1 MSASK
6 PHHAADGTFRNHG
19 HDSRPRDWRD
29 VRRWARERRR
39 QERDPTP
46 PRGSFP
52 RAIPDIVHPKNGA
65 GMHAATWIGHSTILL
80 QMDGLNIITD
90 PVFSERAFPVQWMGP
105 RRVMDPAIS
114 LDALPPLDI
123 ILLSHNHY
131 DHLDK
136 PAVKRIARAHP
147 DATLVTP
154 LRLGAYLRRWRP
166 REIMELDWWD
176 EIEVGKARVTA
187 TPARHFSARGL
198 LDRNRSLWS

>member
-147 DATLVTP
+147 DATWGTP
-154 LRLGAYLRRWRP
+154 LRLGAYLPGWGARTALGLGWRDSVCVKGAP
-166 REIMELDWWD
+166 MT
-176 EIEVGKARVTA
+176 G
-187 TPARHFSARGL
+187 TPARRFTTR
-198 LDRNRSLWS
+198 